1 MIRDVRLFLASLT
14 KVNTE
19 IAFYIFGALD
29 QNNNLP
35 ERAFPPDREESLG
48 TEMVEAGQ
56 ALQERARKRRVTVEG
71 ASSTSAIPS
80 GQENMGE
87 LP

>member
-1 MIRDVRLFLASLT
+1 MIRDVRLFLSSLT

-29 QNNNLP
+29 QNNNFP

-48 TEMVEAGQ
+48 AEMVEVGQ
-56 ALQERARKRRVTVEG
+56 ALQERARERRVPIEG
-71 ASSTSAIPS
+71 ASLPFAIPS
-80 GQENMGE
+80 EQQNLGE
-87 LP
+87 LL

>member
-19 IAFYIFGALD
+19 LAFYIFGALD

-35 ERAFPPDREESLG
+35 DRVFPPDREESLG
-48 TEMVEAGQ
+48 VEMVEAGH

-71 ASSTSAIPS
+71 NSY
-80 GQENMGE
+80 
-87 LP
+87 

>member
-35 ERAFPPDREESLG
+35 GRAFPPDREESLG
-48 TEMVEAGQ
+48 TEMVKAGQ

-71 ASSTSAIPS
+71 ISSLSAIPS
-80 GQENMGE
+80 EQKNLGE